1 MFSFVD
7 PAQLSITRK
16 KVVGIFLWV
25 FGQKI
30 CHFLAG
36 FDQSFVFRTQHIPF
50 HCIIIIIIIMDKVTD
65 DVGIAVLRN
74 YDLIKPLSNQMLEC
88 SFLFLLVQKV

>member
-1 MFSFVD
+1 
-7 PAQLSITRK
+7 
-16 KVVGIFLWV
+16 
-25 FGQKI
+25 
-30 CHFLAG
+30 
-36 FDQSFVFRTQHIPF
+36 
-50 HCIIIIIIIMDKVTD
+50 MDKVTD